1 MAWCLFL
8 SWPPH
13 GILIPPF
20 VGLDCFFFVFACSCV
35 CRVFLLR
42 SVNLALCPTLVG
54 AVCAHAHVSRVGCVC
69 SVRGYPTMGRGNVVA
84 TSSPSWPFC
93 ITFSIPSLDVPHSR
107 AAFPVI
113 TARCLAERS
122 ARERAPPPSQWTL
135 PSDGQTGSLQK
146 AEWPA
151 RMQYGQVTGAKTH
164 IVKIG
169 GSAPFVASN
178 V

>member
-1 MAWCLFL
+1 LTRRGGWRGVVLVSLVATAWNPD
-8 SWPPH
+8 SA
-13 GILIPPF
+13 F

-69 SVRGYPTMGRGNVVA
+69 SVRGYPTLGRGNVVA
-84 TSSPSWPFC
+84 QMAFLHHLLNSQSGCATQPR
-93 ITFSIPSLDVPHSR
+93 SIPRDYS
-107 AAFPVI
+107 
-113 TARCLAERS
+113 S

-151 RMQYGQVTGAKTH
+151 RMQYGQVAGAKTH
-164 IVKIG
+164 KVKSG